1 MSRESRRLLTD
12 LETLAKQS
20 NITTIVTLGEIY
32 QCDLLLMKYYYN
44 PVVNVIRNKLRSI
57 SKKSSKHF
65 TISYWISII
74 ERTFS
79 NNMSVRRGD
88 GTHIIINDKPPA
100 FDYINKYLITDYSDF
115 DAHSL
120 VEILSKYDCD
130 MINKAIKVGRDN
142 NVYNIPYIK
151 AVLEREQAAIN
162 IKKQRYEKIA
172 SKADSSAEI
181 LHTSK
186 VNNSITDVVSASYN
200 WDKAKEDAE
209 LMDKFNKMFGG

>member
-1 MSRESRRLLTD
+1 
-12 LETLAKQS
+12 
-20 NITTIVTLGEIY
+20 
-32 QCDLLLMKYYYN
+32 
-44 PVVNVIRNKLRSI
+44 
-57 SKKSSKHF
+57 
-65 TISYWISII
+65 
-74 ERTFS
+74 
-79 NNMSVRRGD
+79 MSVRRGD
-88 GTHIIINDKPPA
+88 GTHIIINGKPPA

-151 AVLEREQAAIN
+151 AVLEREQATIN
-162 IKKQRYEKIA
+162 IKKQRYEKMA